1 MSWVPAYEVQEC
13 ADSLLTNSGNGG
25 SVAQTMDR
33 IALQLWVPVEGTLIL
48 DKRANEADVRRLT
61 ALARQNELQVLL
73 GVYNAYS
80 DVSGSGF
87 SWDRAK
93 KAFAG
98 DRDRF
103 VQQIIAEM
111 EKFELDGVEIDI
123 ESECDGL
130 SSQDRADYAGFI
142 IALAREVHSESR
154 RFRGVGRLLSSIVVD
169 ENRDTNGGIRP
180 PIPLRTR
187 VRTCSNKC
195 APR

>member
-180 PIPLRTR
+180 PIPR
-187 VRTCSNKC
+187 
-195 APR
+195 